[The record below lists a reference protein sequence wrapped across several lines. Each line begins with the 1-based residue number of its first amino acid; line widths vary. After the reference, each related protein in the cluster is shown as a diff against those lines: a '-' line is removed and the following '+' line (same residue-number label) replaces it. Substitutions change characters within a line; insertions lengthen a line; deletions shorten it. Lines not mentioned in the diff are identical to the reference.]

1 MAIVTPEESEAPDEK
16 RLTSQPQETFTF
28 YPCIPLITNKLWYLN
43 NGTL

>member
-28 YPCIPLITNKLWYLN
+28 LSLYSKH
-43 NGTL
+43 

>member
-28 YPCIPLITNKLWYLN
+28 YPCIPNVDYQ
-43 NGTL
+43 